1 MGCPLCLGT
10 ALSVFPGNAL
20 RFCSQSHMC
29 GSRVFYFRFILG
41 LGKKNHGKVAPEIWF
56 PECIPSFASYSLGIL
71 LFLT

>member
-29 GSRVFYFRFILG
+29 GSGVFYFRFILG
-41 LGKKNHGKVAPEIWF
+41 LGKKNHGKVAPEISGIHTLLSGF
-56 PECIPSFASYSLGIL
+56 LNVSLRLPG
-71 LFLT
+71 TP